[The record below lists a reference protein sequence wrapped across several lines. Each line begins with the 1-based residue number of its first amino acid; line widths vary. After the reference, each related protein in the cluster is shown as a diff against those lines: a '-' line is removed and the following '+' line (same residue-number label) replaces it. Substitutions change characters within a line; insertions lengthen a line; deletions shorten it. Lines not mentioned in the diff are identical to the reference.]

1 MTTKRMLWRRILK
14 ITMPAIWAIEPAFAR
29 LNRRVLPPRVRPGWV
44 EVKHINLVLPR
55 LAPEFHGYRL
65 VQISDLHTDIS
76 LTRAHLADVV
86 ELINQQQPDLVAITG
101 DFVSYEALP
110 YLEDITATLS
120 HLRPRDATVAVL
132 GNHDYWTEVVLIRQ
146 AIVSSGMIDL
156 NNTIHTI
163 RRGEARLHL
172 AGVDDFWENH
182 ARLDEVMSQLP
193 DFGAAILL
201 AHEPDFADISAA
213 TRRFDLQLSGHS
225 HGGQVI
231 VPFWGPLV
239 VPPYSLKY
247 PVGCYRVGE
256 MWLYTNRGLG
266 ESSIRLR
273 VNCRPEIT
281 VFTLAAARSTDCA
294 AHG

>member
-1 MTTKRMLWRRILK
+1 MPVLW
-14 ITMPAIWAIEPAFAR
+14 AVEPGMAR
-29 LNRRVLPPRVRPGWV
+29 LARRMNPPRVRPGWV
-44 EVKHINLVLPR
+44 ELTQVRLVLPR

-86 ELINQQQPDLVAITG
+86 ELINQQQPDLVAVTG

-110 YLEDITATLS
+110 HVEDIVATLS
-120 HLRPRDATVAVL
+120 QLRPRDATVAVL
-132 GNHDYWTEVVLIRQ
+132 GNHDYWTEIELIRQ
-146 AIVSSGMIDL
+146 AITRSGMIDL
-156 NNTIHTI
+156 NNAVYTIH
-163 RRGEARLHL
+163 RGAARLHV
-172 AGVDDFWENH
+172 AGVDDFWEDQ
-182 ARLDEVMSQLP
+182 ARLDQVLARLSP
-193 DFGAAILL
+193 TGAAILL

-213 TRRFDLQLSGHS
+213 SGRFDLQISGHS

-239 VPPYSLKY
+239 APPYGLKY
-247 PVGCYRVGE
+247 PVGCYRVGG

-273 VNCRPEIT
+273 LNCRPEIT
-281 VFTLAAARSTDCA
+281 VFTLESEQSTN
-294 AHG
+294 GYG